1 MKINMSEKRV
11 IRATGR
17 ALTLLAD
24 IVNSTSYLYAAA
36 LPPEEYTQIIGAE
49 EKIKTR
55 LSVGDYLIGFED
67 HLPFGFVGAE
77 KVEGCC
83 RLIGPCLYRE
93 YLGREYGRFL
103 LDYGIRL
110 ARGTGLNPIYQLI
123 HRQAEWAVS
132 FFTHWGF
139 EQISD
144 DVEFIKRWHD
154 GLLADKPVPKNHL
167 LMALL
172 LDSPVDK

>member
-1 MKINMSEKRV
+1 MSERRV

-24 IVNSTSYLYAAA
+24 IVASTSYLYAAT
-36 LPPEEYTQIIGAE
+36 LPPDEYTRVIGGE
-49 EKIKTR
+49 ERIKEQ
-55 LSVGDYLIGFED
+55 LSVGDYLIGFEE

-77 KVEGCC
+77 KVEESC
-83 RLIGPCLYRE
+83 RLIGPFLYRE
-93 YLGREYGRFL
+93 YLGRGYGRFL
-103 LDYGIRL
+103 LEYGIKL

-123 HRQAEWAVS
+123 HRKADWAVN

-144 DVEFIKRWHD
+144 DVEFIRRWHD
-154 GLLADKPVPKNHL
+154 GLLADKSVPENHL

-172 LDSPVDK
+172 LDVAGER